1 LSAIA
6 ARRICWK
13 SFGASSRLLGAAEA
27 VRPLAELTNVDALA
41 AWDAAR
47 RPSDIP
53 SLNQGDAQN

>member
-53 SLNQGDAQN
+53 SLN